1 LGAKVAQD
9 YETAKSKHIF
19 RDLVNAT
26 AHVVITEKDI
36 SINMQKRAHNPHLI
50 AAGFQ
55 HTDVSIPWLA
65 GKRLGL
71 KFG

>member
-1 LGAKVAQD
+1 VAEG

-19 RDLVNAT
+19 RDLVIAT
-26 AHVVITEKDI
+26 AQVAITEKDI
-36 SINMQKRAHNPHLI
+36 SIQMQKRAHDPHLI

-55 HTDVSIPWLA
+55 HTDIPIPWLA
-65 GKRLGL
+65 GKRLHL